1 MRKQIKKE
9 GGRKDKDMY
18 MKRKKKRPRKNEL
31 RMQ

>member
-9 GGRKDKDMY
+9 EGRKEKDMY
-18 MKRKKKRPRKNEL
+18 MKRKKNGREKNEL